1 VLGTVTGV
9 AVDVL
14 RYAAFPDLDDPAGL
28 TAGGNLAG
36 VVLDATGM
44 TPAAMQATAA
54 DVGFSET
61 AFLVPTGSA
70 TARAR
75 YFAPRREVAFCGHA
89 TLAAAV
95 AHAERGGAAVLT
107 LDTAA
112 GPVVVDTD
120 PGEAPVTAVLTS
132 PPAATLPLP
141 PAIATRLLAALALD
155 SAELDPS
162 WPLQVASAGNLH
174 PVVVVRTRHRLATLD
189 YRYGPLLTLTTEQ
202 GWTTVSVLWP
212 EPGTRTLWARNP
224 FPVGGVREDPATGA
238 AAAAVGAYLRDSGRA
253 RPGERWVVRQGH
265 DMGRPSR
272 LDVEVG
278 DDRMRVSGRAVRV

>member
-1 VLGTVTGV
+1 MIGTVPGV

-14 RYAAFPDLDDPAGL
+14 RYSAFPDLDDPAGR
-28 TAGGNLAG
+28 THGGNPAG

-44 TPAAMQATAA
+44 SEAAMQATAA

-61 AFLVPTGSA
+61 AFLVPTGA
-70 TARAR
+70 AAARVR

-95 AHAERGGAAVLT
+95 AHTERGGARVLT
-107 LDTAA
+107 FDTPA
-112 GPVVVDTD
+112 GPVVVETD
-120 PGEAPVTAVLTS
+120 PDQVPATATLTS
-132 PPAATLPLP
+132 PPATTRALP
-141 PAIATRLLAALALD
+141 PAVADHLLAALALD
-155 SAELDPS
+155 EAELDPA

-189 YRYGPLLTLTTEQ
+189 YRHDPLLALMTDQ

-212 EPGTRTLWARNP
+212 QPGSRTLWARDP

-238 AAAAVGAYLRDSGRA
+238 AAAAVGAYLRDRGRA
-253 RPGERWVVRQGH
+253 RPGDTWVIRQGH

-278 DDRMRVSGRAVRV
+278 DDRMRVRGRAVPI